1 MTAKRSFQMP
11 HHRRGTAQD
20 VAQRNMTAFHVRVL
34 DALADY
40 RLSFHELMGEVDV
53 PAGMEDRDFAEV
65 VQTLIDAGYIT
76 AGGMYEATGLRPP
89 RTIDDEWLA

>member
-1 MTAKRSFQMP
+1 MTRSFQMP
-11 HHRRGTAQD
+11 HHRRSVQD
-20 VAQRNMTAFHVRVL
+20 VAQRSITAFHVRVL

-40 RLSFHELMGEVDV
+40 RLSFHELRGEVDV
-53 PAGMEDRDFAEV
+53 PVGMEDRDFAEV
-65 VQTLIDAGYIT
+65 VQTLIDAGYIS